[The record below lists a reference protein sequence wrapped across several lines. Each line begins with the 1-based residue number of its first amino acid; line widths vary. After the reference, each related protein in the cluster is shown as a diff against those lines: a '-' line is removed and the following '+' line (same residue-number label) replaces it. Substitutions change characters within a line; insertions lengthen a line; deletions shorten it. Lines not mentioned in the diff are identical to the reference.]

1 MLGLLVS
8 GLQQSDSVIRV
19 SILSQKVFPFR
30 LLQNIE
36 QNSMCYTV
44 GHFLVGPILNIMG
57 YTGLSQTLDV
67 FLPTT
72 FPLC

>member
-8 GLQQSDSVIRV
+8 GLQQSDSVICV
-19 SILSQKVFPFR
+19 SILFQKFFPFR

-36 QNSMCYTV
+36 QNSMCYIV
-44 GHFLVGPILNIMG
+44 GHFLVGPILNIIG
-57 YTGLSQTLDV
+57 YIGLSQTLNL
-67 FLPTT
+67 FIPTT